1 MPASP
6 PRTMAPIRKPTNCA
20 PPAAPPCARNT
31 RRVGTKDCSPVPLTE
46 PDVRFTHPAPW
57 IAMSDFQREL
67 VRDLR
72 RVEVVPQGFERGHPA
87 GEPARWVSSR
97 HRPQTGRDKTQALV
111 HHTLHLPGHDSV
123 LQLLPMWPV

>member
-1 MPASP
+1 MAGKGRAMIGRAGRSRA
-6 PRTMAPIRKPTNCA
+6 PRALD
-20 PPAAPPCARNT
+20 AAPCRLESERAERLLGIAARPAQQRGGT
-31 RRVGTKDCSPVPLTE
+31 IKIRRVGTKDCSPVPLTE

-97 HRPQTGRDKTQALV
+97 HRRAV
-111 HHTLHLPGHDSV
+111 
-123 LQLLPMWPV
+123 

>member
-1 MPASP
+1 MP
-6 PRTMAPIRKPTNCA
+6 MLPTQNDA
-20 PPAAPPCARNT
+20 EAGAATTVGLR

-87 GEPARWVSSR
+87 GEPARRVSSR
-97 HRPQTGRDKTQALV
+97 HRRAV
-111 HHTLHLPGHDSV
+111 
-123 LQLLPMWPV
+123 